1 MRTIKIAL
9 FALLA
14 VMTFSGCM
22 VRYYLGMHGPSVKRY
37 PDIHAGITR
46 DQECLQCHRA
56 QNNPQGPVTNHSH
69 FTGCLKC
76 HND

>member
-1 MRTIKIAL
+1 MRMIKISL

-14 VMTFSGCM
+14 VMICSGCM
-22 VRYYLGMHGPSVKRY
+22 VRYYLGMHGPSVKSY
-37 PDIHAGITR
+37 ADIHAGITA
-46 DQECLQCHRA
+46 DKTCLECHGPQKS
-56 QNNPQGPVTNHSH
+56 PQGPVTNHSH